1 MTSLW
6 PASKGEEGG
15 EKRDRGYEKEG
26 KFPPPIPTPIPFLR
40 LPTTLY
46 MTTTPFLSHDSNF
59 VRSL

>member
-26 KFPPPIPTPIPFLR
+26 KFPPPHPHSPSIFALADHAIYDHHTFLV
-40 LPTTLY
+40 
-46 MTTTPFLSHDSNF
+46 S
-59 VRSL
+59 